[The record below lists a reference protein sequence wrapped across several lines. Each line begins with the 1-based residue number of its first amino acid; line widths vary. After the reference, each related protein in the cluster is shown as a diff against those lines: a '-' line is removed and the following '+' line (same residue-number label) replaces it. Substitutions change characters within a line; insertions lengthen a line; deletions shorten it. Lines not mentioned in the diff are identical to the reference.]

1 MYLMTALMV
10 WGLVTEKEKTYAARG
25 RAVAWRFCS
34 ISLPLSHSLF
44 LFFPLHAGG
53 DGGGVRAC
61 GVRVGLRT
69 NANPANNDEET
80 RSQLVETVSR
90 AITETGTEED
100 FKGVLNGSPQ
110 LVRHSCFDFTLFCFL
125 PFSSDDRTCMMCWV
139 GVVEVGQRLSN
150 IQRGSRSATR
160 CTIWQTS
167 LPRESAYIRSIEVTS

>member
-150 IQRGSRSATR
+150 TTGKSFRNTMHDMANFT
-160 CTIWQTS
+160 TK
-167 LPRESAYIRSIEVTS
+167 RECVYPLD